1 MQATR
6 GPLLEGLQQRMGGGE
21 KRRACMRPL
30 LEGPWQLSLHHATLP
45 AASSASSRRR
55 PCTRTRRSSRRW
67 PAGVR
72 WRRGGEEAVHTYTEI
87 VEALARGGALEEG
100 RGGLEGGEGR

>member
-30 LEGPWQLSLHHATLP
+30 LEGPWQLSLYHTPTAC
-45 AASSASSRRR
+45 SFV
-55 PCTRTRRSSRRW
+55 
-67 PAGVR
+67 GFIE
-72 WRRGGEEAVHTYTEI
+72 EEAVHTYTEI